1 MAKKGLEAK
10 LITVFNPENGEEF
23 EVFVTYEFLNEN
35 MLDEEEELYNYNY
48 GFDIKNYVSSNNDDI
63 PDWLTEE
70 MIYSSLSEAID
81 ESNYEQMFNTEDDNY
96 DDDYDDTIKDDDF
109 SDLDDDEDDW

>member
-10 LITVFNPENGEEF
+10 LITIFNPENSEEF

-48 GFDIKNYVSSNNDDI
+48 SFDIKNYVSSNNDDI

-70 MIYSSLSEAID
+70 MVYGSLNEAID
-81 ESNYEQMFNTEDDNY
+81 ELNYEQMFNTEDGEY
-96 DDDYDDTIKDDDF
+96 DDYNESIQDDDF
-109 SDLDDDEDDW
+109 FDSDGDDDW